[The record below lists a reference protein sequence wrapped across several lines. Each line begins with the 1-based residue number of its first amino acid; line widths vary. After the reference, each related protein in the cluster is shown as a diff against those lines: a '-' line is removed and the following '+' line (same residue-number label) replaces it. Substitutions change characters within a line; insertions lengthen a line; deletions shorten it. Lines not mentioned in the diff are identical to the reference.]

1 MVAAAVL
8 AFSAGFG
15 AARVSLPVSAA
26 PVPMTPQILDLAAL
40 TLNDLP
46 PVAPGNPLHAKELV
60 SQDGATIGVQIGVT
74 PKHYHA
80 DANEVQYVIDGA
92 GTEWLADK
100 QVALKPGI
108 MLIIPKGT
116 PHGGIVE
123 TSGHLK
129 LIAFKTPPQAPNDTH
144 LLP

>member
-1 MVAAAVL
+1 
-8 AFSAGFG
+8 
-15 AARVSLPVSAA
+15 
-26 PVPMTPQILDLAAL
+26 MTPQVVDLSAM
-40 TLNDLP
+40 TYNDLP
-46 PVAPGNPLHAKELV
+46 PVAPGNPLHAKGLV

-80 DANEVQYVIDGA
+80 DANEVQYVVDGT
-92 GTEWLADK
+92 GTEWLGDK
-100 QVALKPGI
+100 VVALKPGL

-123 TSGHLK
+123 TGGRVK
-129 LIAFKTPPQAPNDTH
+129 LIAFKTPPQAPDDTH